1 MKFLKDLFSRSK
13 YAVLAAF
20 LGLAG
25 VAVAQTAY
33 YGWNPSTGLEVMHGS
48 DVSGGALPVLSGCAT
63 ISASVGGASAG
74 RFQTSGTTCNLV
86 ITFPSAAP
94 NGWYCTAANIT
105 NKTATNAFF
114 LTSTTTTSC
123 TFTATTVASDNVI
136 WNAVGY

>member
-1 MKFLKDLFSRSK
+1 MKFLKDLFARFK
-13 YAVLAAF
+13 YAALAAA
-20 LGLAG
+20 LGFAG
-25 VAVAQTAY
+25 VASAQVY
-33 YGWNPSTGLEVMHGS
+33 YGWNPSTGLEVSHGS
-48 DVSGGALPVLSGCAT
+48 DVSGGVLPVLSGCAT

-105 NKTATNAFF
+105 SKTATNAFF